1 VDKYFVTYSE
11 KARPNKKWAV
21 KKSKN
26 GRASKRFK
34 TKKKAVDYGRKIAK
48 KNKPSKLFVQKKS
61 GRTFDNMN
69 AYGVDSRAP
78 I

>member
-1 VDKYFVTYSE
+1 MDKYYVTYSE

-21 KKSKN
+21 KKSEN

-48 KNKPSKLFVQKKS
+48 KNKPSKLFVQSKR
-61 GRTFDNMN
+61 GRTFENIN

-78 I
+78 S